1 MAQPPGMTNAIIY
14 GAISGLSLLL
24 GAFLG
29 LQFHIGRRVTA
40 MFMAFGSG
48 VLICAVTFVLMEE
61 AFQAGGFDAAL
72 IGFGTGGLV
81 FLIGDYFLHRAGA
94 KKYKAKQ
101 YLAETA
107 ESTGSVITLGA
118 ILDGVPESV
127 ALGVSLTAGHGTGLL
142 MVGAIFLSNLPEAI
156 SSVPGLLK
164 EGCSRKWIY
173 GLWSATSL
181 LLMVIVVASY
191 AFLRALSP
199 EAEGIIKGFAAGS
212 ILSMLA
218 NSMIPEAYHEG
229 GFMIT
234 PMTILGFAVSFVLA
248 KLGPGV

>member
-1 MAQPPGMTNAIIY
+1 MRDAIVY
-14 GAISGLSLLL
+14 GTVSGLSLLL
-24 GAFLG
+24 GAFCG
-29 LQFHIGRRVTA
+29 LRFGLSRRLTA

-72 IGFGTGGLV
+72 LGFSAGGLV
-81 FLIGDYFLHRAGA
+81 FLAGDYLLHRAGA
-94 KKYKAKQ
+94 RSHRQKR

-107 ESTGSVITLGA
+107 EATGSIITLGA

-127 ALGVSLTAGHGTGLL
+127 ALGVSLTNGHGTGLL
-142 MVGAIFLSNLPEAI
+142 MAAAIFLSNLPEAI
-156 SSVPGLLK
+156 SSVPGLLR
-164 EGCSRKWIY
+164 EGYSRRWIY
-173 GLWSATSL
+173 GIWSATSL
-181 LLMVIVVASY
+181 LLIVIVVASH
-191 AFLRALSP
+191 ACLRALSP
-199 EAEGIIKGFAAGS
+199 ETEGVLKGFAAGS

-229 GFMIT
+229 GFFIT
-234 PMTILGFAVSFVLA
+234 PMTILGFAVAFVLA